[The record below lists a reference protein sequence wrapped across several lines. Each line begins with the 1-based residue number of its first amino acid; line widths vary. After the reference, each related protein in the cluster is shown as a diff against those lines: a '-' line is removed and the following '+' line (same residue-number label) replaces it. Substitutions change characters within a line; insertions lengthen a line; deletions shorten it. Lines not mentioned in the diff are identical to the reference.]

1 MTRRLLAGWLATV
14 ALLVSPADAQ
24 APSGIQ
30 LGVVVSPESVTVG
43 DPFRVVIRVRA
54 PRGTVLDFPDS
65 PDTAFAVEPLDR
77 VVIADAGDTTAV
89 EMTATYRLA
98 AWDVGRRS
106 LRFEDILT
114 TLDGDTR
121 RIAVGRDLAV
131 FVETVLPADTA
142 QRVPRPPRPVYEFGL
157 PWWWWLAVVASV
169 LALAGLFW
177 WWWRRRPKGAVP
189 AVDPYVVATRAFAR
203 VDALG
208 LLAAGETG
216 QHITLCTDILRDY
229 LAAARPAAR
238 TALTTGELLQL
249 LRADRAVPLTRLA
262 RLLHDADLVKFARR
276 RMTAQLAVAHA
287 TECRAICQEVHNASA
302 SAPMLSEAA

>member
-1 MTRRLLAGWLATV
+1 MRPRLLAACLVTV
-14 ALLVSPADAQ
+14 APLGPAVVAQ

-77 VVIADAGDTTAV
+77 VVLTDGGDTTAV
-89 EMTATYRLA
+89 EMSATYRLA

-114 TLDGDTR
+114 TRDGETR
-121 RIAVGRDLAV
+121 RVPVGRDLAV
-131 FVETVLPADTA
+131 FVATVLPEDTA

-157 PWWWWLAVVASV
+157 PWWWWLAVVASA
-169 LALAGLFW
+169 LALGGLFW
-177 WWWRRRPKGAVP
+177 WWWRRRPKGAAPV
-189 AVDPYVVATRAFAR
+189 VDPFVVATRAFAR

-216 QHITLCTDILRDY
+216 QHVTLCTDILRDY

-238 TALTTGELLQL
+238 TALTSGELLHR
-249 LRADRAVPLTRLA
+249 LRGDHTVPLTRLA

-276 RMTAQLAVAHA
+276 RMSAQLAVAHA
-287 TECRAICQEVHNASA
+287 TECRGVCQDVHAASDAA
-302 SAPMLSEAA
+302 SSVPEAA

>member
-1 MTRRLLAGWLATV
+1 MRRQLLAVFAVLASG
-14 ALLVSPADAQ
+14 AAPLRAQ
-24 APSGIQ
+24 APAGIQ
-30 LGVVVSPESVTVG
+30 LGVSVSPESVTVG

-65 PDTAFAVEPLDR
+65 PDTTFAVEPLDR

-114 TLDGDTR
+114 TRDGETR
-121 RIAVGRDLAV
+121 RIAVGRDLGV
-131 FVETVLPADTA
+131 FVATVLPEDTA

-157 PWWWWLAVVASV
+157 PWWWWLAVVLSG
-169 LALAGLFW
+169 LALAALFW
-177 WWWRRRPKGAVP
+177 WWWRRRPRRAAP
-189 AVDPYVVATRAFAR
+189 AVDPLEVATRAFAR

-216 QHITLCTDILRDY
+216 QHVTLFTDILRDY

-238 TALTTGELLQL
+238 TALTTGELVSL
-249 LRADRAVPLTRLA
+249 LRADRAIPLTRLA

-276 RMTAQLAVAHA
+276 RISAQQAVAHA
-287 TECRAICQEVHNASA
+287 TECRAICQEVHSA
-302 SAPMLSEAA
+302 DTAAPSVSEAA